1 MTNTSRINLPPF
13 NRLITRITSLALC
26 GLIAA
31 CSPTP
36 DPHLAAIA
44 ASDQPYNTGW
54 QFFRSENALDLS
66 TAQQHQDWQTI
77 QIPHT
82 PKIEPLI
89 VNEQFQGDAWYKK
102 TITTEESWKEK
113 QIALK
118 FESAMNVAE
127 VWLNG
132 EKLTTHVGGYL
143 PFTVN
148 LTEKL
153 KWDTPNELMVRL
165 DNRDNPITGPKPL
178 KDLDFN
184 TYGGIYRSVHLQVN
198 NDLHITDAV
207 AAGKKASGGIFVTYP
222 QVTTEQAMV
231 RVQTHVYNAHV
242 DPKKFR
248 VVQRLMDDEN
258 VVADQTS
265 QLLSIT
271 GKSDQENII
280 ELPVPQ
286 PRLWSPKSPN
296 LYHLVTRVYEGDSLV
311 DEQSTR
317 IGIREFKWI
326 DGQLFINGEKTFL
339 RGVNRHQEYP
349 YVGYATSDAADYRDA
364 VKIKSAGFD
373 YVRLSH
379 YPHSPAFMAA
389 ADELGLVL
397 LDSVLGWQYFSE
409 DPAFQA
415 QIQQTCRDLI
425 RRDRNHA
432 SVMAWECSLNE
443 SWMTEPFIDS
453 LTTIVHE
460 EYPGAMSAGWQEY
473 GYDIYL
479 QARQHR
485 LEHYKEPSKP
495 YIVSEYG
502 DWEYY
507 AMNAG
512 LNQTA
517 WANLLQADRSSRQL
531 LSDGEKRLLQQ
542 AANIQEA
549 HNDNFNTPAF
559 ADGFW
564 VMFDYNRGYAPDLES
579 SGIMS
584 IDRLPKYSY
593 YFYQSQRDASEVS
606 DKFASGPMVFIAT
619 QWNEQSALDI
629 RVFSNT
635 DEVELILN
643 GKIIAKQK
651 PDQDNNS
658 KKLKHPPFTF
668 TVEKFAAGELKAIGY
683 IDGKAVAEH
692 KVVTPGDA
700 ARLRL
705 SLDTSGK
712 APQTGVKDVVF
723 VYAQLID
730 SDGDPV
736 RSNNIPVTFS
746 VSGDAILISPNE
758 VNTNNGIASALIE
771 IGNSLDN
778 INVNVSSNGLPEANL
793 KL

>member
-1 MTNTSRINLPPF
+1 MNKKTQQLSA
-13 NRLITRITSLALC
+13 LALC

-31 CSPTP
+31 CTP
-36 DPHLAAIA
+36 APEQKTVVGDTLY
-44 ASDQPYNTGW
+44 DKGW
-54 QFFRSENALDLS
+54 QFFSSENTLDLA
-66 TAQQHQDWQTI
+66 TANQQTNWEMVD
-77 QIPHT
+77 IPHT
-82 PKIEPLI
+82 QKIEPLI
-89 VNEQFQGDAWYKK
+89 VMDQFQGDAWYKK
-102 TITTEESWKEK
+102 TITADANWKNK
-113 QIALK
+113 QVSIK

-153 KWDTPNELMVRL
+153 KWDAPNELIVRL
-165 DNRDNPITGPKPL
+165 DNRDNPVTGPKPL

-184 TYGGIYRSVHLQVN
+184 TYGGIYRHVYLQIN
-198 NDLHITDAV
+198 NDLHISDAV
-207 AAGKKASGGIFVTYP
+207 AAGKTASGGIFVQYP
-222 QVTTEQAMV
+222 QVSAEQASIKV
-231 RVQTHVYNAHV
+231 KTHLVNLHA
-242 DPKKFR
+242 DPKQFR
-248 VVQRLMDDEN
+248 VVQKLMDGDK
-258 VVADQTS
+258 VVVDQTS
-265 QLLSIT
+265 DLHTIN
-271 GKSDQENII
+271 GKSDAENSI
-280 ELPVPQ
+280 ELALKS
-286 PRLWSPKSPN
+286 PRLWSPKAPN
-296 LYHLVTRVYEGDSLV
+296 LYNLVTRIYEGDSLV
-311 DEQSTR
+311 DEQTTR
-317 IGIREFKWI
+317 IGIREFKWVKN
-326 DGQLFINGEKTFL
+326 QLFINGKKTFL

-349 YVGYATSDAADYRDA
+349 YIGYATSDAADYRDA

-397 LDSVLGWQYFSE
+397 LDSILGWQYFSE

-453 LTTIVHE
+453 LTNIIDE

-485 LEHYKEPSKP
+485 LEHYKTPTKP

-542 AANIQEA
+542 ASNIQEA

-593 YFYQSQRDASEVS
+593 YFYQSQRDAEEKS
-606 DKFASGPMVFIAT
+606 DKFSSGPMVFIASEWT
-619 QWNEQSALDI
+619 ETSLLNV
-629 RVFSNT
+629 RVFSNA
-635 DEVELILN
+635 DEVELLLN
-643 GKIIAKQK
+643 GKLIAKQT
-651 PDQDNNS
+651 PDQNNNT
-658 KKLKHPPFTF
+658 KNLKHPPFTF
-668 TVEKFAAGELKAIGY
+668 AVEKFEAGELKAIAY
-683 IDGKAVAEH
+683 KAGKAVAEH
-692 KVVTPGDA
+692 KVVTPSA
-700 ARLRL
+700 ATTMRM
-705 SLDTSGK
+705 SLDSSGK
-712 APQTGVKDVVF
+712 APQAGVKDAVF
-723 VYAQLID
+723 VYAQLVD
-730 SDGDPV
+730 SNGNPV
-736 RSNNIPVTFS
+736 RTSNVAVKFS
-746 VSGDAILISPNE
+746 VSGKATLLSPAE
-758 VNTNNGIASALIE
+758 VTTAAGIASALVE
-771 IGNSLDN
+771 IGESLDS
-778 INVNVSSNGLPEANL
+778 ISIIAQADDLTSASIDI
-793 KL
+793 K